1 MEARWRGPLV
11 LSVKP
16 VLTEEPKQE
25 LIGGKLQRS
34 KSGPLE
40 ALLPPLRSPA
50 DRNSRRGGPHQ
61 K

>member
-1 MEARWRGPLV
+1 MERSAGIV
-11 LSVKP
+11 SEAC
-16 VLTEEPKQE
+16 TEEPKQE

-50 DRNSRRGGPHQ
+50 DRNSRRGGLHQ